1 MFENMTKE
9 FGGMKRDLDE
19 GNEPCTALSPI
30 EANIGTV
37 RSLVQSVCQRV
48 IVLEER
54 ISSVLAPEPPK
65 ASVPSEIDRFGTSP
79 VCEDLHSIHLM
90 LENLITD
97 LEVLQDRVE
106 L

>member
-19 GNEPCTALSPI
+19 GIESCTAQSPI

-37 RSLVQSVCQRV
+37 RALVQSVCQRV

-65 ASVPSEIDRFGTSP
+65 ASGPSERERLGTSP

-90 LENLITD
+90 LENLIFD

-106 L
+106 V